1 MEAFAT
7 LTTMNGNSAPGQDG
21 FGPSFYMATW
31 PTVKH
36 QVMDLMHVFHQSSVQ
51 LEIINR
57 SFMVMLP
64 KKISAITIEAFRLI
78 CLQNCCT
85 KIIAKVLIQRL
96 HREICRLIGSNQT
109 GFLSCRDAQ
118 FLKPSCVCS

>member
-1 MEAFAT
+1 
-7 LTTMNGNSAPGQDG
+7 MNGNSAPNQDG

-36 QVMDLMHVFHQSSVQ
+36 QVMDLMHAFHQSSVQ
-51 LEIINR
+51 LERINK
-57 SFMVMLP
+57 SFMVTLP
-64 KKISAITIEAFRLI
+64 KNIGAINVDAFRLI

-96 HREICRLIGSNQT
+96 QLYIGRFVDSLAAIKQD
-109 GFLSCRDAQ
+109 SCRAVTLN
-118 FLKPSCVCS
+118 F